1 MFEKD
6 MHFSIL
12 LDFYGEILTDRQREM
27 LECYYNDDMSLSEI
41 SDSVGISR
49 QGVRSAIKKGTDI
62 LTEMEI
68 KLGLASRFQQVQ
80 GLLTDISRQLTE
92 LRFAVSDAE
101 AQKRI
106 DAIMLQLG
114 QLDESDKEDN

>member
-62 LTEMEI
+62 LAEMET
-68 KLGLASRFQQVQ
+68 KLGLAGRFQQVQ
-80 GLLTDISRQLTE
+80 GLLTDISRQ
-92 LRFAVSDAE
+92 AY
-101 AQKRI
+101 Q
-106 DAIMLQLG
+106 LQ
-114 QLDESDKEDN
+114 Q

>member
-92 LRFAVSDAE
+92 LRLAVSDAE

>member
-92 LRFAVSDAE
+92 LRLAVSDAE
-101 AQKRI
+101 AQTRI

>member
-68 KLGLASRFQQVQ
+68 KLGLASRFQRVQ

-92 LRFAVSDAE
+92 LRLAVSDAE
-101 AQKRI
+101 AQTRI

>member
-1 MFEKD
+1 
-6 MHFSIL
+6 
-12 LDFYGEILTDRQREM
+12 
-27 LECYYNDDMSLSEI
+27 MSLSEI

-62 LTEMEI
+62 LTEMET
-68 KLGLASRFQQVQ
+68 KLGLAGRFQQVQ

-92 LRFAVSDAE
+92 LRLAVSDAE
-101 AQKRI
+101 AQTRI

>member
-62 LTEMEI
+62 LTDMEE

-80 GLLTDISRQLTE
+80 GLLTDISQQLSE
-92 LRFAVSDAE
+92 LKSVVSGDE
-101 AQKRI
+101 AHCRI
-106 DAIMLQLG
+106 DRIMLQLG
-114 QLDESDKEDN
+114 QLDESDKENN